1 MYVHKCAAWFHMD
14 ENGRSTRMTLN
25 LASRTADELLH
36 VGVKAH
42 IIDRPTMSTEATL
55 QRRVLDAHRLV
66 ITQHNTNAG
75 SSSEETLLGGKSATA
90 RDYTVVKPERLCI
103 VTHNYCIA
111 ARRGSGFY
119 PFGRYSARPFR
130 KRVSPVRDPLPR
142 PTD

>member
-75 SSSEETLLGGKSATA
+75 SSREETLLGGKSATA